1 MILTAQEAEKM
12 LAAPCG
18 LILVGAA
25 RPTFPGTDRC
35 SPAPFV
41 LIRLVCRSKTGGI
54 STQGLPVSV
63 RRDQW
68 ETCVLP
74 VLEDVSLDF
83 NHPLN
88 RGKGIQDYQRRIG
101 LALRESFRSQG
112 W

>member
-1 MILTAQEAEKM
+1 MVLTAQEAEKI

-25 RPTFPGTDRC
+25 TPTFPGTDRC

-41 LIRLVCRSKTGGI
+41 LIRLVCTSKTSGI
-54 STQGLPVSV
+54 STQGLPVIV

-68 ETCVLP
+68 ENCVLP
-74 VLEDVSLDF
+74 VLEDESLDF

-101 LALRESFRSQG
+101 VVLRESFRSQG

>member
-1 MILTAQEAEKM
+1 MVLTAEEAERI

-18 LILVGAA
+18 LILMGAA
-25 RPTFPGTDRC
+25 APTFPGTDRC
-35 SPAPFV
+35 SPAPSV
-41 LIRLVCRSKTGGI
+41 LIRLVCRAKVGGI

-68 ETCVLP
+68 ENCVLP
-74 VLEDVSLDF
+74 VLEDVSLVF

-88 RGKGIQDYQRRIG
+88 RGMGMQDYLRRIG
-101 LALRESFRSQG
+101 TALRESFRSQG

>member
-1 MILTAQEAEKM
+1 MVFTATEAERV
-12 LAAPCG
+12 LTVPCG

-25 RPTFPGTDRC
+25 TPTFPGTDRC
-35 SPAPFV
+35 SPAPSV

-68 ETCVLP
+68 ESCVLP

-88 RGKGIQDYQRRIG
+88 RGRGIQDYLRRIG
-101 LALRESFRSQG
+101 VALRESFRSQG